1 MGLYLRPTEIE
12 EAVAALA
19 ARPLVILAGGTDF
32 YPARVGKPLS
42 EDILDITAL
51 AALRGISEDGREI
64 RIGAAA
70 RWSEIVAAP
79 LPGWLDCLKLP
90 AREIGCVQIQ

>member
-19 ARPLVILAGGTDF
+19 ARPLTILAGGTDF

-42 EDILDITAL
+42 DDILDVTAL
-51 AALRGISEDGREI
+51 AG
-64 RIGAAA
+64 
-70 RWSEIVAAP
+70 
-79 LPGWLDCLKLP
+79 
-90 AREIGCVQIQ
+90 